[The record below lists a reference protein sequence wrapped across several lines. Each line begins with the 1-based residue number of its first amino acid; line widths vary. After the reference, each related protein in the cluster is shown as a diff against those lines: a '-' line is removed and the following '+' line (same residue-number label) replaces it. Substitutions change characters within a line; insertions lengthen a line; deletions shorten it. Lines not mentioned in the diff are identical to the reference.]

1 MIHRLGP
8 AASRQPE
15 HLTRASHRAQAMSN
29 LLHHHLGHDLGSFW
43 IMSRRPAR
51 GGSTSWTRCW
61 GCSTYKDPQLLPEG
75 VGDGV

>member
-29 LLHHHLGHDLGSFW
+29 LLHHHLGHDPKGCRASALL
-43 IMSRRPAR
+43 RR
-51 GGSTSWTRCW
+51 
-61 GCSTYKDPQLLPEG
+61 Y
-75 VGDGV
+75 V